1 MVRVGGGGAGLGVDG
16 GEDQGGID
24 CINLE
29 ITTTAG
35 RSSINET

>member
-1 MVRVGGGGAGLGVDG
+1 MGGGGAGLGVG
-16 GEDQGGID
+16 CGEDQGGID

-29 ITTTAG
+29 IITTAG

>member
-1 MVRVGGGGAGLGVDG
+1 MGGGAAGLGVGG

>member
-1 MVRVGGGGAGLGVDG
+1 MGVQGAGVGG

-29 ITTTAG
+29 ITG

>member
-1 MVRVGGGGAGLGVDG
+1 MGGGGAGLGVG
-16 GEDQGGID
+16 GGGDQGGID